1 MRLASLLALGIFP
14 IISFSSSFGIEKT
27 TKERWMGIY
36 SGKDK
41 IGYSLTKIITD
52 NGHREAS
59 EQLKL
64 KMTVLGKD
72 QDVDTNA
79 KYFLDGFNLKAFE
92 FSMKAGLVDL
102 KATGVRNGDKLK
114 MKIASLSGNTELDI
128 PIDKEPV
135 INPVLYDWLISK
147 NPKIGKSYEV
157 LLFDPTAVLTGSDV
171 GSSRAI
177 LTVEGE
183 EVVSIPLGTFKTY
196 RVKMNYLGSEDTAWI
211 TPNGEVVKE
220 VSPLGIVSFKETGD
234 RFITNNMSSFDIV
247 NKTAISSNLKIENPR
262 DLELL
267 RIRIGGIESTDGL
280 DLIDNYRQ
288 FIKDGLLE
296 VRVGPLSGIDTYEI
310 PYTGKALKAYAQE
323 SALIQS
329 TNDEIVKQANA
340 ILGGEKNSLEAVRK
354 INDWVYKNLEKT
366 PTISLPN
373 ALDVLES
380 RKGDCNE
387 HAVLF
392 AALARAAGIP
402 TKLVLGLVLL
412 EGKFYYHAWN
422 EAFVGKWIAVD
433 PTFGQLPA
441 DASHIKF
448 VEGNLDRSP
457 EILRLVGKIKL
468 DVVEAF

>member
-1 MRLASLLALGIFP
+1 MRLALLLVLGLFP
-14 IISFSSSFGIEKT
+14 IISFSNGFGIEKS

-41 IGYSLTKIITD
+41 IGYSLTKIITN
-52 NGHREAS
+52 NGDREAS

-72 QDVDTNA
+72 QDVNTNA
-79 KYFLDGFNLKAFE
+79 KYLLDGFNLKAFE

-102 KATGVRNGDKLK
+102 KATGVRNGDKLN
-114 MKIASLSGNTELDI
+114 MKIESISGNTELDI
-128 PIDKEPV
+128 PIDREPV

-147 NPKIGKSYEV
+147 NPELGKSYEV
-157 LLFDPTAVLTGSDV
+157 LLFDPTAVLTGSDL
-171 GSSRAI
+171 GSSKAI

-183 EVVSIPLGTFKTY
+183 EEISIPLGTFKTY
-196 RVKMNYLGSEDTAWI
+196 RVRMNYLGSEDTAWI
-211 TPNGEVVKE
+211 TPKGEVVKE
-220 VSPLGIVSFKETGD
+220 VSPLGIVSFKENGKD
-234 RFITNNMSSFDIV
+234 LVTNHFSSFDIV
-247 NKTAISSNLKIENPR
+247 NKTAISSNLKIEDPR
-262 DLELL
+262 DLEFL
-267 RIRIGGIESTDGL
+267 RIRIRGIESTEGL

-288 FIKDGLLE
+288 FNKDGLLE
-296 VRVGPLSGIDTYEI
+296 VRVGSLSDIDTYEI
-310 PYTGKALKAYAQE
+310 PYTGKTLKAYTRE
-323 SALIQS
+323 SVLIQS

-340 ILGGEKNSLEAVRK
+340 ILGGEKNSLEAARE

-387 HAVLF
+387 HAALF
-392 AALARAAGIP
+392 TALARAAGIP
-402 TKLVLGLVLL
+402 TKLVLGLVFLD
-412 EGKFYYHAWN
+412 GKFYYHAWN

-448 VEGNLDRSP
+448 VEGNLDRSS
-457 EILRLVGKIKL
+457 EILRLVGKIEL
-468 DVVEAF
+468 DVVEAS